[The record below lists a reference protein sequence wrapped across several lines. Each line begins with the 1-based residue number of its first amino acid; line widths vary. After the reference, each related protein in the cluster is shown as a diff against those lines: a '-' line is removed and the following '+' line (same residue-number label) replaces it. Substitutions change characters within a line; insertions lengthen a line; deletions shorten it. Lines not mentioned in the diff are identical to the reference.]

1 MRLMLLLHVGA
12 AVLFLGAMIT
22 SAYWKARADRSG
34 SMEAMAYACRSL
46 LFADVLFTGP
56 GIIGLLATGFWMV
69 NLSGWDRFQEPWL
82 ALSFLSLLVVAIL
95 WAAIMV
101 PLQLRMVRLSRLQ
114 ISNVNTDPEYRKSSR
129 RWAIVGGIATLMTVG
144 ILFLMV
150 MRPEIRAGF

>member
-46 LFADVLFTGP
+46 LFADVMFTGP
-56 GIIGLLATGFWMV
+56 GIIGLLVTGFWMV
-69 NLSGWDRFQEPWL
+69 HLSGWDRFQEPWL
-82 ALSFLSLLVVAIL
+82 AISFLSLLVVAAL
-95 WAAIMV
+95 WLAIMV
-101 PLQLRMVRLSRLQ
+101 PLELRMVRLSRLQ

-129 RWAIVGGIATLMTVG
+129 RWAIVGGIATLITVG

-150 MRPEIRAGF
+150 IRPDILAGF